1 MKKLLSRKFIL
12 SFASFI
18 GSIGTSIA
26 GLKCD
31 NETVVII
38 GIICSMLSTAIYTAS
53 EAYIDAS
60 ATTNRTISVSEYVSR
75 ETLGEKDASETK
87 A

>member
-1 MKKLLSRKFIL
+1 MRKLISRKFIL
-12 SFASFI
+12 TLAAFL

-31 NETVVII
+31 NENIVIV

-53 EAYIDAS
+53 EAYIDAEA
-60 ATTNRTISVSEYVSR
+60 ATSKYIQINENVSR
-75 ETLGEKDASETK
+75 ETSEVK
-87 A
+87 